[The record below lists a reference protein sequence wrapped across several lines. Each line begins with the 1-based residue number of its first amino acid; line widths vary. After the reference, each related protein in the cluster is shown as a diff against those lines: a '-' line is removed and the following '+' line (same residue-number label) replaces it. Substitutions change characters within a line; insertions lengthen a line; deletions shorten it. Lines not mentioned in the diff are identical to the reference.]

1 MFIDRLQLETQRLKA
16 VQRRK
21 LSVQTKWFK
30 DLFVEKENDILLND
44 IFGDISLVSI
54 LQIVMI

>member
-30 DLFVEKENDILLND
+30 DLFVEKENDMCNRDVLFNC
-44 IFGDISLVSI
+44 
-54 LQIVMI
+54 